1 MRTPYLIALPLS
13 LSLVAHAQ
21 VIEATTAAGDAV
33 RLFADGHWEFVDPAK
48 RATQAAP
55 MRAQALRDA
64 ATQGGLFGIGREL
77 RPGDP
82 DYNRGSLNPKLR

>member
-21 VIEATTAAGDAV
+21 VIEATTAAGDDV

-48 RATQAAP
+48 RATRPAP
-55 MRAQALRDA
+55 THAPTLRNA
-64 ATQGGLFGIGREL
+64 ATQGGFWESDANYARAIRNTIGAA
-77 RPGDP
+77 
-82 DYNRGSLNPKLR
+82 

>member
-21 VIEATTAAGDAV
+21 VIEATTATGDAV

-48 RATQAAP
+48 RATQPAP
-55 MRAQALRDA
+55 THAPTLRNA
-64 ATQGGLFGIGREL
+64 ATQGGFLGIGREL

-82 DYNRGSLNPKLR
+82 EYNRGSLNPKLR